1 MRTVLVVSL
10 LVACASPS
18 RDDARVGGS
27 VAVRGLDA
35 GVTDADRPDVAPP
48 PPDAAEETPSLEIVA
63 PTEGARFVRDSV
75 EAGFWVARVR
85 VDVRTTAIESLALF
99 EGTRELVR
107 APATSGGFDFV
118 ARDDGELRLTVVGYD
133 TAGLERARD
142 SVSLVVGPPADTGC
156 HAMLDALG
164 LDWAPIGATRGIA
177 DPVRVQPLIGGVRY
191 RYVSNETPTAMTMD
205 CELAPRLH
213 HLSRI
218 VQRYGIDEII
228 HIGIYNYRCI
238 GGGDPDSGTCTPSM
252 HAQARAID
260 IWGLGLADSD
270 VEYALERDWIITGGD
285 TCPGTPANEAD
296 RVLHEVACAMWSEG
310 TFQIVLTPN
319 YNAAHRN
326 HFHVDMT
333 PGSMFIEYSV
343 AGVDPPV
350 PGLGHADV
358 DGHVHDFD
366 DDLDHA
372 H

>member
-1 MRTVLVVSL
+1 
-10 LVACASPS
+10 
-18 RDDARVGGS
+18 
-27 VAVRGLDA
+27 
-35 GVTDADRPDVAPP
+35 
-48 PPDAAEETPSLEIVA
+48 
-63 PTEGARFVRDSV
+63 
-75 EAGFWVARVR
+75 
-85 VDVRTTAIESLALF
+85 
-99 EGTRELVR
+99 
-107 APATSGGFDFV
+107 
-118 ARDDGELRLTVVGYD
+118 
-133 TAGLERARD
+133 
-142 SVSLVVGPPADTGC
+142 
-156 HAMLDALG
+156 
-164 LDWAPIGATRGIA
+164 
-177 DPVRVQPLIGGVRY
+177 
-191 RYVSNETPTAMTMD
+191 MTMD

-218 VQRYGIDEII
+218 VQRYGVDEVI

-260 IWGLGLADSD
+260 IWGLGLAASND
-270 VEYALERDWIITGGD
+270 EYVLERDWVISPGE
-285 TCPGTPANEAD
+285 TCPGAPRGAAD
-296 RVLHEVACAMWSEG
+296 RILHEVACALWSEG

-319 YNAAHRN
+319 YDAAHRN

-366 DDLDHA
+366 DDLEHA